1 MSFIRK
7 TRNKNKMK
15 HTKQLFL
22 LLLLAIVSNV
32 AAWGEEKTFSF
43 AQTSSSE
50 GTLTGAPEGV
60 TATFK
65 NTYTSNKEQL
75 TRGNT
80 MTLTI
85 KGLKNSWSVTGVK
98 LNVRNNS
105 SSGNGT
111 AVVTMGSTTLG
122 SMAITGLGSSYQI
135 KEIEISPAQATSDL
149 VITISAT
156 ANSVYCNNFIIT
168 YEDTS
173 SSLTDLTTFE
183 FADSSP
189 TINLLN
195 ETTYSQ
201 NVSFAPLDYDGE
213 ITYSL
218 SDNTAGATISGSAVT
233 VTQAG
238 SVTVTASGTAT
249 DVYNKPADASYTLT
263 ATDSRTTLYIKTGQ
277 DEWNP
282 NVYTFYGNN
291 TFNGDWPGT
300 PATTLET
307 VNGVKWHK
315 ISVPS
320 NDFNLV
326 LSDGISQYPSSG
338 GIYLQGKQKVYL
350 VYNSETDG
358 TSNSYAK
365 IVEFAE
371 VTANNINVD
380 EGASV
385 NSNITPNPS
394 GLSLSYSSS
403 DESIA
408 TVSSDG
414 TVTGVSQGTATIT
427 VSWITQEVGG
437 THYVNGS
444 TTFDAVV
451 SEGSSGSNSSIYVR
465 VKDASQLVAGKKY
478 IIATEL
484 KPNNPNYSV
493 QILGKQ
499 TNANYRDKVGVAN
512 YPTDTEI
519 DLSNAQAANAVVLTL
534 GGVDGAWTFLA
545 SDNNKYL
552 SLNSKNNNL
561 NSSESVSGNN
571 QEWTITSD
579 FQVKSNYDSSR
590 FIQYNSSASPQR
602 FACYTNTQAAA
613 YLYVQKNDNQV
624 ATPTFS
630 PAAGEVELGT
640 EVTFNCSTEG
650 VTYYYTT
657 DGSEPTTNSAS
668 GISYTVNN
676 SVTLKV
682 IAVKSG
688 MDNSEVA
695 AAEYTI
701 SKAAPNLAF
710 SETNVT
716 AYIGEDFTPPTLS
729 YAEGYDGIITYS
741 SSNAAITV
749 DANTGEV
756 SFDASA
762 AGKTTTIT
770 ATASETDNFSAG
782 TASYVLTVVNPNAI
796 EGNLNNE
803 TFGTNYN
810 GSITPI
816 GEFSSVSGNIGSVVV
831 TYAKG
836 SADYAYINNNQIR
849 MYNGSKLTFTAP
861 EGVNILSL
869 TFNTNL
875 ADCSSDNG
883 TISGNTWTP
892 GDEEEVNSVTITRDG
907 SSNIQLSTVT
917 ISLSQSGTA
926 VPRPRISP
934 VSGTQINENTP
945 ISITSEEGTTIYY
958 TTDGSNPIE
967 NGALT
972 GTAKAYT
979 GVFNLTKAGT
989 VKAVARDAEGNFS
1002 IIASATY
1009 NYNGTTALPYYERFD
1024 AGLGNFITTTTGTVK
1039 WTYRQHTDQDFI
1051 NKYGEVRKYAYCSN
1065 TGYDHDKTGKARF
1078 ISPIIDLTEEG
1089 LSNVMFNFIH
1099 AGAYFSNSNMMK
1111 AMCKV
1116 QVITDDNDKDI
1127 SDESVLAVDDN
1138 WTDVTIPD
1146 DGWFTYNDSQF
1157 TRKNS
1162 GDISLDDY
1170 VGNKV
1175 RICFLFDATDTDN
1188 KGNWNVDQISIR
1200 GELVE
1205 KVNISKPSTSPE
1217 TEIEGY
1223 TTYVTKNDIDV
1234 AATLTEKG
1242 VKLYKVVE
1250 FDKRN
1255 VVLVQLGLGD
1265 EGEGAV
1271 GENTYSEAMAP
1282 AGSPVLVKGEFGERE
1297 LVLANSSEVIP
1308 KLRGNLLRSAMEGVT
1323 ATENDHFFVLQY
1335 PKAVGAYGFHLLST
1349 GRSFD
1354 GRRAY
1359 LNGVDEVETL
1369 TTQTNSAKGVFL
1381 FGEEEDVLPLS
1392 IQQLDVPASSVTYSD
1407 GIFDLMGR
1415 KVNTSNGHLP
1425 KGIYVVKGK
1434 KFVVK

>member
-1 MSFIRK
+1 M
-7 TRNKNKMK
+7 N
-15 HTKQLFL
+15 HTKQFFL
-22 LLLLAIVSNV
+22 MLMLAIVSNV
-32 AAWGEEKTFSF
+32 AAWGEEKTSTLSF
-43 AQTSSSE
+43 TSACGGYGTADDGTVWTVTSDAPESTFDSTKGIHYGTGKVAVSYLTLTTNDISGTVSKIVVNASGASSTTAELAVTVGGSAFGSEVSLTGTATRYTFTGSASGEIVIKVSQSSAKKALYIKSVTVTYEKTSS
-50 GTLTGAPEGV
+50 TL
-60 TATFK
+60 K
-65 NTYTSNKEQL
+65 
-75 TRGNT
+75 
-80 MTLTI
+80 
-85 KGLKNSWSVTGVK
+85 
-98 LNVRNNS
+98 
-105 SSGNGT
+105 
-111 AVVTMGSTTLG
+111 
-122 SMAITGLGSSYQI
+122 
-135 KEIEISPAQATSDL
+135 DL
-149 VITISAT
+149 SA
-156 ANSVYCNNFIIT
+156 
-168 YEDTS
+168 
-173 SSLTDLTTFE
+173 FE
-183 FADSSP
+183 FADASP

-201 NVSFAPLDYDGE
+201 DVTVAPLDYDGD

-218 SDNTAGATISGSAVT
+218 SDNTAGATISGST
-233 VTQAG
+233 VKVSQAG

-263 ATDSRTTLYIKTGQ
+263 VTDSRTKLYIKTGN
-277 DEWNP
+277 DDWNP
-282 NVYTFYGNN
+282 NVYTFYGDNHF
-291 TFNGDWPGT
+291 TGDWPGT

-315 ISVPS
+315 IVVPS
-320 NDFNLV
+320 TDFNIV
-326 LSDGISQYPSSG
+326 LSDGYGKYPSTG
-338 GIYLQGKQKVYL
+338 GIHIQDKDKVYL

-371 VTANNINVD
+371 VTANNVNVD

-385 NSNITPNPS
+385 SSGVTAIPS

-414 TVTGVSQGTATIT
+414 TLTGVSQGTATIT
-427 VSWITQEVGG
+427 VSWNTQEVGG

-444 TTFDAVV
+444 TTFDAIVTE
-451 SEGSSGSNSSIYVR
+451 SGSASNSSIYVR
-465 VKDASQLVAGKKY
+465 VTDASQLVAGKKY
-478 IIATEL
+478 IIATKIQEGT
-484 KPNNPNYSV
+484 PYSV

-499 TNANYRDKVGVAN
+499 TNDNYRDKVGVATIQN
-512 YPTDTEI
+512 NTEI
-519 DLSNAQAANAVVLTL
+519 DLSNPQAKDAVVLTL
-534 GGVDGAWTFLA
+534 GGETGAWTFLA

-552 SLNSKNNNL
+552 SLNSKSNYL
-561 NSSESVSGNN
+561 QSSESVTSNS
-571 QEWTITSD
+571 QKWTITSG
-579 FQVKSNYDSSR
+579 FQVKSNYDTSR
-590 FIQYNSSASPQR
+590 SIQYNSGGGTTVAR
-602 FACYTNTQAAA
+602 FACYSSDLKAA

-624 ATPTFS
+624 ATPTFD
-630 PAAGEVELGT
+630 PVAGEVEMGT

-657 DGSEPTTNSAS
+657 DGTEPTTSSAS
-668 GISYTVNN
+668 GSSYTVNS

-688 MDNSEVA
+688 MENSEVA
-695 AAEYTI
+695 TATYTI
-701 SKAAPNLAF
+701 AKNNPNLAF

-716 AYIGEDFTPPTLS
+716 ANIGESFTPPTLS
-729 YAEGYDGIITYS
+729 YAEGYDGTITYS
-741 SSNAAITV
+741 SSNSAITV
-749 DANTGEV
+749 NAETGEV

-782 TASYVLTVVNPNAI
+782 TTSYVLNVINPNAI

-836 SADYAYINNNQIR
+836 AAEYAYINDSQIR

-861 EGVNILSL
+861 DGVYILSL
-869 TFNTNL
+869 TFNTDL
-875 ADCSSDNG
+875 TDCSSDKG
-883 TISGNTWTP
+883 TISGNTWLP
-892 GDEEEVNSVTITRDG
+892 GDGENVNSVTITRGG
-907 SSNIQLSTVT
+907 SGNLQLSTVAIT
-917 ISLSQSGTA
+917 LSESGTA
-926 VPRPRISP
+926 VQRPSISP
-934 VSGTQINENTP
+934 LSGTQIDEKTQ
-945 ISITSEEGTTIYY
+945 IKITSEEGTTIYY
-958 TTDGSNPIE
+958 TTDGSDPVKD
-967 NGALT
+967 GALT

-979 GVFNLTKAGT
+979 GAFTLSKAGT

-1009 NYNGTTALPYYERFD
+1009 KYNGTTVLPYYERFD

-1039 WTYRQHTDQDFI
+1039 WTYRQHTDQAFI

-1111 AMCKV
+1111 TMCKV

-1127 SDESVLAVDDN
+1127 SDESVLAVDAY

-1205 KVNISKPSTSPE
+1205 KVKITKPSTSPE
-1217 TEIEGY
+1217 TETEGF
-1223 TTYVTKNDIDV
+1223 TTYVTKNDID
-1234 AATLTEKG
+1234 AATTLTEKG

-1265 EGEGAV
+1265 EGEGAI
-1271 GENTYSEAMAP
+1271 GENTYSETMVP
-1282 AGSPVLVKGEFGERE
+1282 AGSPVLVKGEFGDRE
-1297 LVLANSSEVIP
+1297 LVLVNSSEVIP
-1308 KLRGNLLRSAMEGVT
+1308 KLRGNLLRSAVEGVT

-1335 PKAVGAYGFHLLST
+1335 PKAVGAYGFHLLGT
-1349 GRSFD
+1349 GKTVD

-1381 FGEEEDVLPLS
+1381 FGEEEDVLPLN
-1392 IQQLDVPASSVTYSD
+1392 IQQLDVPASSVIYND
-1407 GIFDLMGR
+1407 GIYDLMGR